1 MTEISKALNE
11 YARNAGLML
20 PGPVA
25 EEDWLKRVVEM
36 VLQALIEAEATSV
49 IGASRYE
56 RTDERAT
63 HRNGRREIE
72 PLRTRVGEVA
82 LTVPKLRK
90 GSYYPSFLDARKPAE
105 RALLT
110 TIQTAYVAGVS
121 TRRVDELV
129 QALGLTGIDKSA
141 VSRICKELDD
151 AVKPF
156 RERALETEYPYVF
169 LDAVYLKARH
179 NNRTRSR
186 ALVIAIGVS
195 ATGQREILGFE
206 LGPSEE
212 EAFWLQFLRGLIQRG
227 LRGTQ
232 LVISDAHV
240 GLKAAIAKALPG
252 AVWQRCRVHFMRNLL
267 GRIPHADKPMVAAM
281 VRTVFAQPDRK
292 AADVQLDEVARR
304 MELRWPDA
312 TKLLREAEDEIL
324 AYMAFPSAHWTR
336 IYSTNSLERVNR
348 EVKRRSDVVQVFPDD
363 ASIIR
368 LIGTVLMDIS
378 DEWAVDERHY
388 FSQNSMRLLLAPE
401 MATTEPGPALAP
413 VR

>member
-11 YARNAGLML
+11 YARNAGLTL
-20 PGPVA
+20 PKPVA

-36 VLQALIEAEATSV
+36 VLQALIDGEATSV

-56 RTDERAT
+56 RTEERT
-63 HRNGRREIE
+63 NHRNGRREIE
-72 PLRTRVGEVA
+72 PFRSRVGEIA
-82 LTVPKLRK
+82 LSVPKLRK
-90 GSYYPSFLDARKPAE
+90 GSYYPSFLDARKPVE

-156 RERALETEYPYVF
+156 RERALEIEYPYVF
-169 LDAVYLKARH
+169 LDAVYLKARQ
-179 NNRTRSR
+179 NNRTLGR
-186 ALVIAIGVS
+186 ALVIAIGVG
-195 ATGQREILGFE
+195 ANGRREILGFE

-212 EAFWLQFLRGLIQRG
+212 EAFWLQFLRGLIRRG

-232 LVISDAHV
+232 LVISDAHE
-240 GLKAAIAKALPG
+240 GLKGAISKALPG
-252 AVWQRCRVHFMRNLL
+252 SVWQRCRVHFMRNLL
-267 GRIPHADKPMVAAM
+267 GRIPHADKPVVAAM
-281 VRTVFAQPDRK
+281 VRTVFAQPNRES
-292 AADVQLDEVARR
+292 ADIQLEEIAKR
-304 MELRWPDA
+304 MEKRWPDVA
-312 TKLLREAEDEIL
+312 NYLRNADDEIL

-336 IYSTNSLERVNR
+336 LYSTNSLERVNR
-348 EVKRRSDVVQVFPDD
+348 EVRRRSDVVQVFPDD
-363 ASIIR
+363 ASILR

-378 DEWAVDERHY
+378 DEWAVDERPY